1 MINDSIIQSKRP
13 SVVTK
18 KYFLSW
24 IVVAELLCF
33 MKRLRDKVNND
44 DVSAK
49 YWRQG
54 SEWPRR
60 PPTLSGA
67 SDTYS
72 WTIFI
77 YVVPVSL
84 LLFLG
89 ILLHVNNGNTKKKL
103 WNILTVNCKSTR
115 TTSVTSYLR
124 LFYQFW
130 TYFTH
135 CYGIST
141 AGWHWT
147 SKYRLGKALIPDL
160 KHEFGC

>member
-13 SVVTK
+13 GVVTK

-84 LLFLG
+84 LVFLG
-89 ILLHVNNGNTKKKL
+89 ILLHVNNGNTKKKNCEIY
-103 WNILTVNCKSTR
+103 WQLTVKVQER
-115 TTSVTSYLR
+115 PQWLR
-124 LFYQFW
+124 ICAFIINFE
-130 TYFTH
+130 H
-135 CYGIST
+135 ISHIVMVFPLL
-141 AGWHWT
+141 AGTEPVNIDWV
-147 SKYRLGKALIPDL
+147 KP
-160 KHEFGC
+160 